1 MALLPSEKACT
12 SIPQA
17 NPDFRSNIQSKV
29 FIGREKRKVIGA
41 DGETRTP
48 TPVKA
53 LAPEASVSTNSTTSA
68 KWGALYRYAFKL

>member
-1 MALLPSEKACT
+1 MGEKD
-12 SIPQA
+12 PL
-17 NPDFRSNIQSKV
+17 K
-29 FIGREKRKVIGA
+29 GEEIGA

-68 KWGALYRYAFKL
+68 Y

>member
-1 MALLPSEKACT
+1 MKIAFSFEAQPPLA
-12 SIPQA
+12 
-17 NPDFRSNIQSKV
+17 
-29 FIGREKRKVIGA
+29 IGA

-68 KWGALYRYAFKL
+68 PKEERIIKTTFSFVKCPPLLFFVFIHQRDN

>member
-1 MALLPSEKACT
+1 MDLG
-12 SIPQA
+12 ID
-17 NPDFRSNIQSKV
+17 NPDHISVRCLDFVGLDS
-29 FIGREKRKVIGA
+29 GA

-68 KWGALYRYAFKL
+68 CCHF